1 MKKWCFYGKIF
12 YDVYLEYLYKW
23 LIISYMLII
32 KFLLVIGGLV
42 YIIYDRLDI
51 FVMFFFL
58 FWGKV
63 RCMYVYLLGIFK

>member
-32 KFLLVIGGLV
+32 KFLLVIGVLV

-51 FVMFFFL
+51 FVMFFFFILGESKVYVCL
-58 FWGKV
+58 FV
-63 RCMYVYLLGIFK
+63 RNI